1 MKRVAIY
8 FFFDSKGIV
17 HDYVSYFLSDLV
29 KNIDRL
35 LIVVNGHLDEA
46 NQTKLAQFG
55 EVYLR
60 DNDELDVGAYKFGLA
75 QLDDELPQFDE
86 IILLNNTIM
95 GPLYPF
101 KETFDKM
108 ASQELDFWG
117 LTKVGE
123 IGLNETLLKKSK
135 YDKYYEH
142 IQSHWI
148 VIRKSMFLSK
158 DWRDFW
164 HDLPYIADYDT
175 SVGMYEAVFTKYF
188 SDLGYQWGVS
198 VDSDNVYP
206 HSQMPLYDLPKQLVE
221 QMRCPIFKKRA
232 AFNILDRALVVG
244 AGEQSPELFDYIKTH
259 TDYPFDLLAE
269 AILPYYH
276 YDLIHKNMANVS
288 ILSKNETSLLE
299 SQSKIALIIH
309 LYFEDMVDEF
319 LTYAHFFPATTD
331 IYITTSQSSV
341 KQKVTERKN
350 DFQQK
355 LTIIDVDNRGR
366 DVSALLVGAKSI
378 ITSGDYDL
386 VCFTHDKK
394 TLQLGSETSGYSFAH
409 KCYENIHGSSAYVS
423 NVIALFEEN
432 QKLGLAVAPAPN
444 HGDYFWTVEKDW
456 TPDPK
461 NSSNTKALL
470 DKLGVHVPIAED
482 HHPIAPIGSVFWF
495 RPSAMEKLFQQD
507 WQIDDF
513 PGEPLPVDGTISHA
527 IERSYPFLAQDAG
540 YYTQTIM
547 NDRYAAIE
555 YLNLSYYLRKVTQGI
570 GVFKNISDSGNL
582 SGKLFQINEVKNQL
596 MDYQTQVAAYQ
607 TKISELNQIIDNNRW
622 NGRNLRRKIKT
633 ILKKTVA
640 K

>member
-8 FFFDSKGIV
+8 FFYDGKGIV
-17 HDYVSYFLSDLV
+17 HDYVPYFLSDLT

-35 LIVVNGHLDEA
+35 IIVVNGQMDDV
-46 NQTKLAQFG
+46 NQAKLAQFG

-60 DNDELDVGAYKFGLA
+60 DNDELDVGAYKYGLA
-75 QLDDELPQFDE
+75 KLGDDLSQFDE
-86 IILLNNTIM
+86 VILLNNTIM

-108 ASQELDFWG
+108 ATQEVDFWG
-117 LTKVGE
+117 LTKVGD
-123 IGLNETLLKKSK
+123 IGLNEVLLKKSK

-148 VIRKSMFLSK
+148 AIRKSLFLTN
-158 DWRDFW
+158 DWQEFW
-164 HDLPYIADYDT
+164 QDLPYITDYDT

-188 SDLGYQWGVS
+188 NDLGYQWTVS
-198 VDSDNVYP
+198 VDSDSVYP
-206 HSQMPLYDLPKQLVE
+206 HSQVPLYDLPKQLVE
-221 QMRCPIFKKRA
+221 QLRCPIFKKRA
-232 AFNILDRALVVG
+232 AFNEIDRSLVVG
-244 AGEQSPELFDYIKTH
+244 AGEQNPELFDFIKTQ
-259 TDYPFDLLAE
+259 TDYPFDLLAA

-288 ILSKNETSLLE
+288 ILSKNESSVIEKLP
-299 SQSKIALIIH
+299 KIALIIH
-309 LYFEDMVDEF
+309 LYFEDLVDEF
-319 LTYAHFFPATTD
+319 LTYAHYFPESTD
-331 IYITTSQSSV
+331 IYITTSQESV
-341 KQKVTERKN
+341 KRKIIKETKKFHQKIA
-350 DFQQK
+350 
-355 LTIIDVDNRGR
+355 IIDVDNRGR
-366 DVSALLVGAKSI
+366 DVSALLVGAKSV

-386 VCFTHDKK
+386 ICFTHDKK
-394 TLQLGSETSGYSFAH
+394 TLQLGNETSGYSFAH

-423 NVIALFEEN
+423 NVISLFDKN
-432 QKLGLAVAPAPN
+432 PKLGLAVAPAPN

-470 DKLGVHVPIAED
+470 DKLDVHVPISED

-495 RPSAMEKLFQQD
+495 RPLAMEKLFSQD
-507 WQIDDF
+507 WQIEDF
-513 PGEPLPVDGTISHA
+513 PDEPLPVDGTISHA

-555 YLNLSYYLRKVTQGI
+555 YLNLSYYLRTVTQGI
-570 GVFKNISDSGNL
+570 GIFKNVSDSGNL
-582 SGKLFQINEVKNQL
+582 SGKLYQINEVNKQL
-596 MDYQTQVAAYQ
+596 TDYQNQVAAYQ

>member
-35 LIVVNGHLDEA
+35 LIVVNGQMDEA

-75 QLDDELPQFDE
+75 QLGDDLPQFDE
-86 IILLNNTIM
+86 IVLLNNTIM

-123 IGLNETLLKKSK
+123 IGLNEALLKKSK

-148 VIRKSMFLSK
+148 AIRKSMFLSK

-164 HDLPYIADYDT
+164 YDLPYIADYDT
-175 SVGMYEAVFTKYF
+175 SVGMYEATFTKYF
-188 SDLGYQWGVS
+188 SDLGYQWRVS

-221 QMRCPIFKKRA
+221 QIRCPIFKKRA

-288 ILSKNETSLLE
+288 ILSKNKTSLLE

-319 LTYAHFFPATTD
+319 LTYANFFPATAD

-341 KQKVTERKN
+341 KQKVIERKN

-355 LTIIDVDNRGR
+355 ITIIDVDNRGR
-366 DVSALLVGAKSI
+366 DVSALLVGAKSV

-386 VCFTHDKK
+386 ICFTHDKK

-461 NSSNTKALL
+461 NISNTKALL